1 MKKALIFCFF
11 ALMFLSVNSFGQ
23 TEKFVK
29 ECFYR
34 LEDED
39 SKSSAKTKAQE
50 ELRKMLSTEV
60 LGFVRKYNASHD
72 LSSEDISVNLYKKA
86 ITANVRDKLKIL
98 DEKFDGYE
106 YWIKGEIEADVY
118 EINTSAAE
126 LKKKEDEDAAAVVH
140 TSQTSQTAGSSGQNV
155 ASAIVGSAATAA
167 VNTAADI
174 AQGAIGGAAAN
185 VVGNVAVGK
194 LGGLAKGGL
203 KGAAGAIGGAAASA
217 AVNAAAGIAQDA
229 IEGAAQGI
237 VSNIAGGGSGTHSG
251 GSSSGSVEIS
261 QETLSKSAKREGRY
275 FVYSM
280 RGEYI
285 IMSET
290 KGVGGCIEIGRIGK
304 SNFYN
309 TSQFSSGFLYFG
321 FEQNLGA
328 CLNKDGAKGNYKSII
343 GGSLGMR
350 EVAKDFIYHYPDGD
364 EYTVST
370 GHTAMYG
377 VFYKLLFGDKNN
389 FDITNKF
396 MFGFR
401 SKPVP
406 PSKQNYYERTEYEYT
421 KLNLTYVLSVG
432 YTLTKKR

>member
-29 ECFYR
+29 ERVYR

-60 LGFVRKYNASHD
+60 LGFVRKVNAAND
-72 LSSEDISVNLYKKA
+72 LSSEDISINLYKKA

-106 YWIKGEIEADVY
+106 YWIKGEVNADVS

-126 LKKKEDEDAAAVVH
+126 LKKKEDEEAAAVVH
-140 TSQTSQTAGSSGQNV
+140 SSQTAGSSGQNV
-155 ASAIVGSAATAA
+155 AVAIGGAAATAA

-185 VVGNVAVGK
+185 VVGNVAGGK

-203 KGAAGAIGGAAASA
+203 KGAAGAVGGAAASA

-237 VSNIAGGGSGTHSG
+237 VSNIAGGGSSTHLDGSSNGSG
-251 GSSSGSVEIS
+251 GIS
-261 QETLSKSAKREGRY
+261 QETSSKSARREGRY

-280 RGEYI
+280 RGEYVM
-285 IMSET
+285 MSEV
-290 KGVGGCIEIGRIGK
+290 KGIGGCIELGRIGK
-304 SNFYN
+304 SGFYN
-309 TSQFSSGFLYFG
+309 TSQFSGGLKHFG
-321 FEQNLGA
+321 YEQNLGA
-328 CLNKDGAKGNYKSII
+328 CLNKDGVKGNYRSII
-343 GGSLGMR
+343 GASIGIRGGVKEVTFLHHYYDYYGNNR
-350 EVAKDFIYHYPDGD
+350 EEYEERRGLLFIYPIG
-364 EYTVST
+364 
-370 GHTAMYG
+370 GA
-377 VFYKLLFGDKNN
+377 FWKLLFGDKNN

-396 MFGFR
+396 MNT
-401 SKPVP
+401 PATV
-406 PSKQNYYERTEYEYT
+406 
-421 KLNLTYVLSVG
+421 NLTYVLSVG

>member
-1 MKKALIFCFF
+1 MKKAQMICFF
-11 ALMFLSVNSFGQ
+11 ALCFLSVNSFGQ

-29 ECFYR
+29 ECVYR

-50 ELRKMLSTEV
+50 ELRKLLLTEV

-118 EINTSAAE
+118 EINTYAAE
-126 LKKKEDEDAAAVVH
+126 LKKKEDEEAAAVVH
-140 TSQTSQTAGSSGQNV
+140 TSQTAQTAGSSGQNV
-155 ASAIVGSAATAA
+155 AGAIVGSAATAA
-167 VNTAADI
+167 INTAADI

-237 VSNIAGGGSGTHSG
+237 VSNIAGGGSGGSSG
-251 GSSSGSVEIS
+251 GSGGLL
-261 QETLSKSAKREGRY
+261 QEDKKRSKEGTY

-280 RGEYI
+280 RGEYVV
-285 IMSET
+285 MSET
-290 KGVGGCIEIGRIGK
+290 KGIGGCIELGRIGK
-304 SNFYN
+304 SGFYN
-309 TSQFSSGFLYFG
+309 TFQLLGGFQYWGSEFNWG
-321 FEQNLGA
+321 KCF
-328 CLNKDGAKGNYKSII
+328 NKDGDKGNYKSII
-343 GGSLGMR
+343 GASGGMR
-350 EVAKDFIYHYPDGD
+350 VVVKDFILHYNGD
-364 EYTVST
+364 TLRESSMVNFSF
-370 GHTAMYG
+370 GG
-377 VFYKLLFGDKNN
+377 VFYKLLLGSKNN

-396 MFGFR
+396 MFGLMD
-401 SKPVP
+401 
-406 PSKQNYYERTEYEYT
+406 NYASFEIFNEYGYRRGYIDYEGRTG
-421 KLNLTYVLSVG
+421 LNFTYVLSVG